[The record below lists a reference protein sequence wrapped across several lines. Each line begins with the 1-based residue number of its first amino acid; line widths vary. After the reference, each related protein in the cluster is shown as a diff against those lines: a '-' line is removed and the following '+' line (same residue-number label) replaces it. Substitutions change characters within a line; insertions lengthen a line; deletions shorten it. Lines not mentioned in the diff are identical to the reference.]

1 MPVFE
6 LGLRHRRL
14 VRHALRLAPSALFAA
29 ASLAL
34 AVVAWPRP
42 ALAQSGRDFM
52 LENDGSHLIIR
63 FVGKAGSLDA
73 LEREDIADI
82 SLSTMVPHRLRADV
96 AFEAE
101 PMDSKWARSME
112 PRIRS
117 ALSKIA
123 ADFSAIHI
131 DCRSLTCRLVL
142 DHSNGQSVA
151 EDRSLM
157 GRVQGALQAF
167 IEARPARFEP
177 GFLIAAH
184 YQPAETARIKVF
196 LHRAVAH
203 LREGNGSA
211 PLQREPAP
219 GTKPSAD

>member
-6 LGLRHRRL
+6 PGLRHRRSA
-14 VRHALRLAPSALFAA
+14 RHARWLAPSALFAA

-34 AVVAWPRP
+34 AVVAWPRL
-42 ALAQSGRDFM
+42 AFAQSGRDFM
-52 LENDGSHLIIR
+52 LESDGAHLIIR

-101 PMDSKWARSME
+101 PIDSKWARSME

-123 ADFSAIHI
+123 PHFSAIHV
-131 DCRSLTCRLVL
+131 DCRSVTCRLVL

-167 IEARPARFEP
+167 IEAQPASFEP

-196 LHRAVAH
+196 LHRAATPS
-203 LREGNGSA
+203 REVNGSA
-211 PLQREPAP
+211 PLETEATP
-219 GTKPSAD
+219 GRKPYAD